1 MVEIKKVKQK
11 HYIYLKNLIRIK
23 PKPCWTNLGLIDYT
37 NDTIWF
43 ARRHNWDTKR
53 NILKTLEQQ
62 FSQNWMEVNDFIDFG
77 FFFQIHLKQV
87 PLDHDF
93 ILQTIRFIFE
103 TWTVTY
109 WLHTKKS
116 SKIDT
121 TKSLYNLKV
130 YLKSKHKH

>member
-43 ARRHNWDTKR
+43 AKRHNWDTKR

-77 FFFQIHLKQV
+77 FFSN
-87 PLDHDF
+87 
-93 ILQTIRFIFE
+93 T
-103 TWTVTY
+103 
-109 WLHTKKS
+109 S
-116 SKIDT
+116 
-121 TKSLYNLKV
+121 
-130 YLKSKHKH
+130 

>member
-43 ARRHNWDTKR
+43 AKRHNWDTKR
-53 NILKTLEQQ
+53 NILNSWTTIQSKLNGSKR
-62 FSQNWMEVNDFIDFG
+62 FHRFW

-87 PLDHDF
+87 PLNHDF